1 MQNEEKGMGKG
12 LLIGSLIGAAVGS
25 LIALLYTPKSGK
37 ELRKN
42 IKTKS
47 QDIIENADRYI
58 VKTKDKASQLLRG
71 STKKSQKW
79 LKGLKK
85 KLTFF

>member
-1 MQNEEKGMGKG
+1 MQNKEKGMGKG
-12 LLIGSLIGAAVGS
+12 LLIGSLIGVAVGS
-25 LIALLYTPKSGK
+25 IVALLYTPKSGK

-58 VKTKDKASQLLRG
+58 VKIKDKASQLLSG

-79 LKGLKK
+79 LKRLKK

>member
-1 MQNEEKGMGKG
+1 MQSEEKGMGKG
-12 LLIGSLIGAAVGS
+12 LLIGTLTGAAVGS
-25 LIALLYTPKSGK
+25 IIALLYTPKSGK

-58 VKTKDKASQLLRG
+58 MKTKDKASQLLSG
-71 STKKSQKW
+71 STKK
-79 LKGLKK
+79 
-85 KLTFF
+85 T

>member
-25 LIALLYTPKSGK
+25 MVALLYTPVSGK

-42 IKTKS
+42 IETKS
-47 QDIIENADRYI
+47 LDIIEDADRYI
-58 VKTKDKASQLLRG
+58 MKTKDKASQQLSRIA
-71 STKKSQKW
+71 KKSQKW
-79 LKGLKK
+79 LKRLKK
-85 KLTFF
+85 KLRFF

>member
-1 MQNEEKGMGKG
+1 MQNEEKGIGKG
-12 LLIGSLIGAAVGS
+12 LLIGTLTGAVVGS
-25 LIALLYTPKSGK
+25 IVALLYTPRSGK

-47 QDIIENADRYI
+47 QDIIEDADRYI
-58 VKTKDKASQLLRG
+58 VKTKDKASQLLSG
-71 STKKSQKW
+71 SIKKSQKW
-79 LKGLKK
+79 LKRLKK